1 MFFSY
6 LYYTKIFNC
15 CQELFLGMLNIIL
28 DLCSESCY
36 NISMNEID
44 IAYVFFLAMCVHLAY
59 LLGKQL
65 GIETTIDYLEKEGIL
80 EFDDSEK

>member
-1 MFFSY
+1 
-6 LYYTKIFNC
+6 
-15 CQELFLGMLNIIL
+15 
-28 DLCSESCY
+28 
-36 NISMNEID
+36 MNEID